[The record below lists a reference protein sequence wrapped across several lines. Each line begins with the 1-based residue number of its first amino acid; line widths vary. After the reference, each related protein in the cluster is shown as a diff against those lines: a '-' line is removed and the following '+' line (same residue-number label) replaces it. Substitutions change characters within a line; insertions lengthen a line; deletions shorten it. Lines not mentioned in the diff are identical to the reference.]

1 MSPMS
6 KDDEIRGVVGQ
17 LDALLDQLRA
27 NVDALT
33 AILVP
38 PEDAKEPAQ

>member
-1 MSPMS
+1 MS

-17 LDALLDQLRA
+17 LDTLLDQLRA

-33 AILVP
+33 AILIPPQPGDTEVTVP
-38 PEDAKEPAQ
+38 